1 MANSD
6 KNILITPNKN
16 LSGKPEIALTGF
28 GNSTTTITVS
38 DSTNANVNFENSNSS
53 FFSTDDNFSSGS
65 VFSAND
71 TSDNSSINVL
81 SSGETQLNKKTVING
96 SGLKLNESIGD
107 RKIPRNKKGLLIYDA
122 SEKCLKTGNG
132 KIWAAQAKSNT
143 LVRDGLVLHLDASL
157 VDSYPRTGTTWYDLS
172 GVMGDINVQNRNADF
187 SFQVEPQTNTYC
199 LFNSTNR
206 TGSGGPGI
214 NINLTRG
221 FNKAA
226 GCIELWIRPGEM
238 TGGHGWFVNADGTD
252 NTNGDNWFWFG
263 GWESNNNIYFR
274 QGNPGFCCNDV
285 SSGDWRSTGRYV
297 QDVWMQLAVTW
308 DTKTRRAIIYRNG
321 YPVYSNFSLPTNI
334 GMVNQLSSNIGQ
346 LFSGHARGDNMQFKG
361 YCSMY
366 RIYNRELTRFEVEH
380 NFLTY
385 RNRFGL

>member
-1 MANSD
+1 
-6 KNILITPNKN
+6 
-16 LSGKPEIALTGF
+16 
-28 GNSTTTITVS
+28 
-38 DSTNANVNFENSNSS
+38 
-53 FFSTDDNFSSGS
+53 
-65 VFSAND
+65 
-71 TSDNSSINVL
+71 
-81 SSGETQLNKKTVING
+81 
-96 SGLKLNESIGD
+96 
-107 RKIPRNKKGLLIYDA
+107 
-122 SEKCLKTGNG
+122 
-132 KIWAAQAKSNT
+132 
-143 LVRDGLVLHLDASL
+143 
-157 VDSYPRTGTTWYDLS
+157 
-172 GVMGDINVQNRNADF
+172 
-187 SFQVEPQTNTYC
+187 
-199 LFNSTNR
+199 
-206 TGSGGPGI
+206 
-214 NINLTRG
+214 
-221 FNKAA
+221 
-226 GCIELWIRPGEM
+226 M